1 MTGRQEL
8 MHIAQM
14 RWFYDSDRVRQWIAK
29 AEAGKLQTRDGQLDR
44 WKATVE
50 YLEETQDVPLEEM
63 LYDLG
68 VEWCAA
74 DGGAGAWHALDT
86 VSDGH

>member
-1 MTGRQEL
+1 MTG
-8 MHIAQM
+8 
-14 RWFYDSDRVRQWIAK
+14 
-29 AEAGKLQTRDGQLDR
+29 
-44 WKATVE
+44 
-50 YLEETQDVPLEEM
+50 LEETQDVPLEEM